1 MGRDFRL
8 DDLLNEI
15 GADLL
20 NGKMKSEVIYKLMNQ
35 MYASQVTKY
44 NEKRAKEIM
53 KNAINNFQVELKETK
68 DNLKAMAYNR
78 LLSIY
83 ESAVSDSD
91 RANALKSIDLMNKML
106 GLYEPDKLD
115 VTGKLKRIVVKFG
128 VGNQNDEDEV
138 EEEIEDE
145 NEG

>member
-20 NGKMKSEVIYKLMNQ
+20 NGKMKSEVIYKLMNK
-35 MYASQVTKY
+35 MYESQVTKY

-128 VGNQNDEDEV
+128 VGNQNDEDD
-138 EEEIEDE
+138 EEEINDE